1 MTCCHT
7 FSKSSK
13 LLGTLFRDYTHEISV
28 QVDDSINIRL
38 AQQRDIPH
46 LLTYESDLYE
56 TVEELQYTVSGNMVY
71 MFEKNEKLI
80 GCGYLIK
87 ILLDKHYYDI
97 GMWVNPDFRH
107 CGYASMIISYLKN
120 YCLSKNYIPVCG
132 CASDN
137 IASRKTLER
146 NGFLSKYCLIEFTV

>member
-1 MTCCHT
+1 MTCCHA

-46 LLTYESDLYE
+46 LLTYDSDLYE

-97 GMWVNPDFRH
+97 VMWVNPDFRH